1 MHKIGES
8 ILRKIVYLSRLQGTF
23 GKFAGSRTMRRRL
36 RAARMP
42 GPMRWRVRS
51 DYVLQW
57 TLTGRWAP
65 PPMLPDDLYAALAA
79 AACGDIAARNRVVIH
94 GLGLARFVVRKYAPL
109 AYAKGIMS
117 DELMQQ
123 AALGLIGAAETYR
136 TGRGA
141 VWSTYAVRCIANR
154 VQGWLDEQL
163 RYMRRKVPLDV
174 PARGRLRSI
183 AETMPDH
190 DAQADMDAVIDRI
203 AREQAGAVIRRA
215 LAALP
220 EDELEVTMLYFG
232 MDPRTRDKRVTI
244 HDVAEMLGV
253 PDHYVSSRLK
263 RAKYRLRRV
272 LPRDLLE
279 VY

>member
-1 MHKIGES
+1 MHKFGES
-8 ILRKIVYLSRLQGTF
+8 ILRKIAYFARLQGI
-23 GKFAGSRTMRRRL
+23 FAGRRLMRRRM

-42 GPMRWRVRS
+42 GPMRWRVRQHCAI
-51 DYVLQW
+51 QW

-65 PPMLPDDLYAALAA
+65 PPMPPEDLYAALGAA
-79 AACGDIAARNRVVIH
+79 AGGDIAARNRVVIH
-94 GLGLARFVVRKYAPL
+94 GLGLARYVVRKYAPL
-109 AYAKGIMS
+109 AFARGIMS

-136 TGRGA
+136 PGRGA
-141 VWSTYAVRCIANR
+141 AWSTYAVRCIANR

-163 RYMRRKVPLDV
+163 RHLRRKVPLDV

-183 AETMPDH
+183 AATMPDY

-203 AREQAGAVIRRA
+203 AREQASAVIRRA

-220 EDELEVTMLYFG
+220 EDEYEVTTLYFG
-232 MDPRTRDKRVTI
+232 FDPRARGRRVTVR
-244 HDVAEMLGV
+244 DVADMLGV
-253 PDHYVSSRLK
+253 PVHYVTSRLA
-263 RAKYRLRRV
+263 RARYRLRKL

>member
-1 MHKIGES
+1 MVIS
-8 ILRKIVYLSRLQGTF
+8 
-23 GKFAGSRTMRRRL
+23 MRRM
-36 RAARMP
+36 RAVRIP
-42 GPMRWRVRS
+42 GPKRWRVRFH
-51 DYVLQW
+51 YVRW
-57 TLTGRWAP
+57 TLTGRGAP
-65 PPMLPDDLYAALAA
+65 PPLPPDELYAALAA
-79 AACGDIAARNRVVIH
+79 AADGDIAARNKVVLH

-109 AYAKGIMS
+109 AYARGIMS

-136 TGRGA
+136 PDKGA
-141 VWSTYAVRCIANR
+141 AWTTYAVRCIANR
-154 VQGWLDEQL
+154 VHSWLNWQL
-163 RYMRRKVPLDV
+163 RHLKRKVPLDT

-183 AETMPDH
+183 AATMPDF

-203 AREQAGAVIRRA
+203 AREQVSGVIRRA

-232 MDPRTRDKRVTI
+232 FDPRTRDKRVTI
-244 HDVAEMLGV
+244 RDVADMLGV
-253 PDHYVSSRLK
+253 PDHYVSSRLA
-263 RAKYRLRRV
+263 RARYRLRKI

>member
-1 MHKIGES
+1 MHKFGGS
-8 ILRKIVYLSRLQGTF
+8 ILRKIAYLSRLQG
-23 GKFAGSRTMRRRL
+23 KFAGRRLMRRL
-36 RAARMP
+36 RAVRIP

-51 DYVLQW
+51 DYVMQW

-65 PPMLPDDLYAALAA
+65 PPMPPEDLYAALGAA
-79 AACGDIAARNRVVIH
+79 AGGDTAARNRVVIH

-109 AYAKGIMS
+109 AFLKGIMS

-136 TGRGA
+136 PNRGA
-141 VWSTYAVRCIANR
+141 AWSTYAVRCVANR

-163 RYMRRKVPLDV
+163 RYLRRKVPLDV
-174 PARGRLRSI
+174 PSRGRLKSI
-183 AETMPDH
+183 AATMPDH
-190 DAQADMDAVIDRI
+190 DAQADIDAVIDRI

-220 EDELEVTMLYFG
+220 EDECEVTILYFG
-232 MDPRTRDKRVTI
+232 FDARTRGRRVTVR
-244 HDVAEMLGV
+244 DVADMLGV
-253 PDHYVSSRLK
+253 PDHYVTSRLA
-263 RAKYRLRRV
+263 RARHRLRKI

>member
-1 MHKIGES
+1 MFKSGES
-8 ILRKIVYLSRLQGTF
+8 ILRKIAYFARLQG
-23 GKFAGSRTMRRRL
+23 KFATRRLTRRRL
-36 RAARMP
+36 RAVRMP
-42 GPMRWRVRS
+42 GPMRWRVR
-51 DYVLQW
+51 QQCEIKW

-65 PPMLPDDLYAALAA
+65 PPMPPDELYSALAA
-79 AACGDIAARNRVVIH
+79 AADGDIAARNKVVLH

-123 AALGLIGAAETYR
+123 AAIGLIGAAETYR
-136 TGRGA
+136 PDKGA
-141 VWSTYAVRCIANR
+141 AWTTYAVRCIANR
-154 VQGWLDEQL
+154 VHSWLDLQL
-163 RYMRRKVPLDV
+163 RHLKRKVPLDT

-183 AETMPDH
+183 AATMPDY
-190 DAQADMDAVIDRI
+190 DAQADIDAVIDKI
-203 AREQAGAVIRRA
+203 AREQVSGVIRRA

-232 MDPRTRDKRVTI
+232 MDPRTSGKRVTI

-253 PDHYVSSRLK
+253 PDHYVTSRLA
-263 RAKYRLRRV
+263 RARYRLRKL